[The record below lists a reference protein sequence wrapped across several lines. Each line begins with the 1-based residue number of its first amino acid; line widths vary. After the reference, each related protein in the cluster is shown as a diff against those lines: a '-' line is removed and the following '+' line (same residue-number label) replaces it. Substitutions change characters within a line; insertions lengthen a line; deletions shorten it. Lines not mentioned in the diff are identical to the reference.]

1 MRGPGKQITE
11 RASGS
16 ALSHASPP
24 RIFSIGHST
33 HELTEFVGLLRA
45 HRVEQ
50 VADVRAHPGSKRLPW
65 YNRQALARELLA
77 HDLLYAHLSQLGGRR
92 RPSPNSPNGGWEVEG
107 FRGYAD
113 HMAGAEFAAGV
124 EALQALARRRPTA
137 MMCAEGL
144 WWRCHRR
151 LVSDALTVDGWEVV
165 HIGPKGGATTHELT
179 PFAVREPGGLTYPR
193 ARTSL
198 GSS

>member
-1 MRGPGKQITE
+1 MATNGLEARLSSS
-11 RASGS
+11 SGG
-16 ALSHASPP
+16 

-33 HELTEFVGLLRA
+33 HELTEFVRLLHT

-65 YNRQALARELLA
+65 FNLEALRRELPA
-77 HDLLYAHLSQLGGRR
+77 HELLYVHLPELGGRR
-92 RPSPNSPNGGWEVEG
+92 RPSPDSPNGGWEEEG

-124 EALQALARRRPTA
+124 EALQALARLRPTA

-151 LVSDALTVDGWEVV
+151 LVSDALTLNGWEVV
-165 HIGPKGGATTHELT
+165 HIGPKGEATTHELT
-179 PFAVREPGGLTYPR
+179 PFAVREQGSTTYPPAQR
-193 ARTSL
+193 PS